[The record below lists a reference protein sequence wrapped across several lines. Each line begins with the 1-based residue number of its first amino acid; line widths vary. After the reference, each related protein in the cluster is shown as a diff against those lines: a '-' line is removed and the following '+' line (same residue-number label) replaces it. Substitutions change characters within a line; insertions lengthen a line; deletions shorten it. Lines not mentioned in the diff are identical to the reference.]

1 MYIELSWEFATE
13 KLWILLWFSSTE
25 ERPWAMQTLEQTPE
39 MHCLPPYAQQFQH
52 RAQYRALAGS
62 FIYMWELMCFRLYP
76 FWIAYILVYS
86 WKLMGWK
93 HSLAVNCDQIIYI
106 IMLLWL
112 FECAPASWL
121 LWCVTE
127 AADVAADADAKRA
140 EVSRVPCHNVGWSC
154 LYNFI

>member
-1 MYIELSWEFATE
+1 MMKYVELSWEFATE

-39 MHCLPPYAQQFQH
+39 MHCLPPYAQQLQH

-93 HSLAVNCDQIIYI
+93 HSLAVNCIYNHAALVVWMRPGQSTSLVCYRGCRCCSRCRCKARRSVKSPLPQCWL
-106 IMLLWL
+106 IM
-112 FECAPASWL
+112 
-121 LWCVTE
+121 
-127 AADVAADADAKRA
+127 
-140 EVSRVPCHNVGWSC
+140 
-154 LYNFI
+154 FI